1 MTLIKSILLGSA
13 AGIVA
18 AAAAQAADL
27 PTKKAAPAEYVK
39 ICNVGGMAGWLL
51 PGSDTCFKISG
62 YVTSQVE
69 AGNLQ
74 QGYEWGFAPGL
85 SAGTPPH
92 SPAGTPVTLQ
102 QPTALSPTKAGFKPG
117 AASVVFGAPN
127 SERDSFGWTAR
138 LNLTVDARQDTAY
151 GVLRGYAEAQFENG
165 NGFDNTGNGAYINRA
180 YVQWAGITA
189 GKANSFF
196 SFFGG
201 GTAWANIFSPDQQGF
216 NQPDVL
222 AYTAT
227 FGGGFSATL
236 ALQSPGENGY
246 SGGGSNSFAYGNT
259 SFLGMEAPDFVGVLR
274 VDQSWGAAQVS
285 GIAHQ
290 VRVVDASI
298 PVPYAQ
304 NTWGWGILGGVKFNL
319 PALGPGDNVQLQG
332 VWTRNALWDS
342 GIPDGMWGENG
353 AVNGNGLP
361 MVVADTWSNGNGTW
375 GTPTAW
381 SIGGFFEHHFSP
393 QFSVGPEAGY
403 AQLHWGGVL
412 GNVIPANSYSWIV
425 GGAAH
430 WDPVAHLDF
439 EFELLYQSTHQSTPA
454 GLTSNVANG
463 IAFGPSS
470 FPNNA
475 NGFAGRFEITRDF

>member
-39 ICNVGGMAGWLL
+39 VCNVGGMAGFLL

-62 YVTSQVE
+62 YITGQIE
-69 AGNLQ
+69 AGNVQ
-74 QGYEWGFAPGL
+74 TGYEWGFAPGL
-85 SAGTPPH
+85 TPGTPQN
-92 SPAGTPVTLQ
+92 SPPGTVVTLQ
-102 QPTALSPTKAGFKPG
+102 KPTATSATTAGFKPG
-117 AASVVFGAPN
+117 AASVVFGPPN
-127 SERDSFGWTAR
+127 SARDSFGWTAR
-138 LNLTVDARQDTAY
+138 LNVTVDARQDTAY
-151 GVLRGYAEAQFENG
+151 GVLRGYAEMQFDNG
-165 NGFDNTGNGAYINRA
+165 NGFDNTGNAGYINRA

-189 GKANSFF
+189 GKANAFF
-196 SFFGG
+196 SFYGG
-201 GTAWANIFSPDQQGF
+201 GTAWANIFSPDEQGF

-236 ALQSPGENGY
+236 AIQSSGFVDN
-246 SGGGSNSFAYGNT
+246 GGGTNSFAAGNA
-259 SFLGMEAPDFVGVLR
+259 SFLGTEAPDVVGVLR
-274 VDQSWGAAQVS
+274 IDQGWGAAQVS
-285 GIAHQ
+285 GVAHQ
-290 VRVVDASI
+290 VRMSDYYGDS
-298 PVPYAQ
+298 Q
-304 NTWGWGILGGVKFNL
+304 STWGWGVLGGVKFNL
-319 PALGPGDNVQLQG
+319 PSLGAGDDVQLQG
-332 VWTRNALWDS
+332 VWTRNAVWYS
-342 GIPDGMWGENG
+342 GIPDAMWGENG

-361 MVVADTWSNGNGTW
+361 MVVADSWSNGNGTW

-393 QFSVGPEAGY
+393 QFTFGPEAGY

-412 GNVIPANSYSWIV
+412 GNVIPSNAYSWIV
-425 GGAAH
+425 GAAAH
-430 WDPVAHLDF
+430 WDPVPHLDF
-439 EFELLYQSTHQSTPA
+439 EFELLYQSTHQSTPS
-454 GLTSNVANG
+454 GLTSNVSYG
-463 IAFGPSS
+463 IAYGPSS